1 MPKPHTAYHFFVFIN
16 PNDPEAEWK
25 AGIDTDINAVNLL
38 ENKGIKKLIKK
49 GYTQYRRMFTTL
61 TEGNGMLSGLDLK
74 PTGKWAGYSWNDNK
88 PTE

>member
-1 MPKPHTAYHFFVFIN
+1 MPKPHTVYHFFVFIN
-16 PNDPEAEWK
+16 PNDLEAKMELYE
-25 AGIDTDINAVNLL
+25 DTDIEAKNLL
-38 ENKGIKKLIKK
+38 NSKKVKKLIKK
-49 GYTQYRRMFTTL
+49 GYTQYRRMFSTL